1 MGIRTGART
10 ALAILAGVFAV
21 LLLIQIFLA
30 GLGVFEGPERFALHR
45 DFGYGI
51 SLLIIVMIVLSLV
64 GRGPA
69 RLIGLSVLLEV
80 QILLQSVFV
89 VMRTDNPQ
97 VAALHPVNGVLMLI
111 VSIVLAREAWAVRR
125 DVPSA
130 SAPAPSE
137 PVGTTSEPAG

>member
-21 LLLIQIFLA
+21 LLLIQVFLA
-30 GLGVFEGPERFALHR
+30 GLGVFDGPERFATHR

-51 SLLIIVMIVLSLV
+51 SLLIIVMIVLSIV

-80 QILLQSVFV
+80 QILLQSVFI
-89 VMRTDNPQ
+89 VMRADNPQ
-97 VAALHPVNGVLMLI
+97 VAALHPVNGVLMLV
-111 VSIVLAREAWAVRR
+111 VSLVLAREAWAARLEGQGAAEATGPAA
-125 DVPSA
+125 DVQS
-130 SAPAPSE
+130 
-137 PVGTTSEPAG
+137 